1 MRKAQKRR
9 AKEIIRLLGRAHS
22 EIKKA
27 LERKDCILALK
38 LLEQSQEAAIELGTM
53 IDQTEGEGFPAV
65 SMLEE
70 YCEQVYR
77 IYEETE
83 KGIPVNADKVYR
95 NLYRRLIPI
104 ENSVKNDIGIR
115 LEAVFLPYK
124 AAMWDSLESVWRA
137 ADEDPGCD
145 AYVIPIPY
153 FDKNPDG
160 SFREMHYEGGLYPD
174 YVPVTHYEAYDFES
188 RRPDMIFIH
197 NPYDEYNHVTS
208 VHPFFY
214 SGNLKKFTEKLVYIP
229 YFILNDV
236 EPDNQKAVEKIQHFC
251 TVMGVVNADAVIVQS
266 ENMRQIYINT
276 LTELMG
282 ENTRAC
288 WERKILGLGS
298 PKSDRVAQ
306 TKREDL
312 QIPEPWREI
321 ITKPD
326 GSRKK
331 IILYNTGVDALLK
344 QGDLMLKKIRDVL
357 RIFEENRKEAALLWR
372 PHPLIRATIASMRP
386 QLWKEYEEIVQK
398 YCKEGWGIYDD
409 TADLERAIALCDA
422 YYGDGSSIVKLCQEA
437 GKPVMIQ
444 NVEIMEGNDS

>member
-1 MRKAQKRR
+1 MRKAQKRQ
-9 AKEIIRLLGRAHS
+9 AEEMIKLLGCAHG
-22 EIKKA
+22 EMKTA
-27 LERKDCILALK
+27 LEKKDRTRALE
-38 LLEQSQEAAIELGTM
+38 LLEQSQEAAIRLGTL
-53 IDQTEGEGFPAV
+53 IDQTEGEGTSTV
-65 SMLEE
+65 SKLED
-70 YCEQVYR
+70 YCELVYR
-77 IYEETE
+77 IYEEIE
-83 KGIPVNADKVYR
+83 KHSSADVDKAYKSLR
-95 NLYRRLIPI
+95 EMLASI
-104 ENSVKNDIGIR
+104 ENSVKNEIKVR
-115 LEAVFLPYK
+115 MEAVFLPYK
-124 AAMWDSLESVWRA
+124 AAMWDSLESIWRA
-137 ADEDPGCD
+137 AYEDPGCD

-160 SFREMHYEGGLYPD
+160 SFCEMHYEGGLYPD

-214 SGNLKKFTEKLVYIP
+214 SGNLKRFTEKLVYIP